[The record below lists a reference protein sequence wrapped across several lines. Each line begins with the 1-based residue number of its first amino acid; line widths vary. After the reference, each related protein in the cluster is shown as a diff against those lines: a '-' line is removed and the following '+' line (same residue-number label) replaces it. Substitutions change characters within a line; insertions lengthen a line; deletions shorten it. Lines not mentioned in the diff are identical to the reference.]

1 MATATG
7 PHLQSQLQRHPRAQ
21 LSADLIITTLGEL
34 QSMRL
39 CMKCN
44 HIYMP
49 SMLNADNV
57 SMSTNSCL
65 PEDLSV
71 ENSRFPEALVEAKN
85 VSAFQV

>member
-21 LSADLIITTLGEL
+21 LSADLTITTLGEL

-39 CMKCN
+39 CMKCT

-49 SMLNADNV
+49 SMLNAD
-57 SMSTNSCL
+57 MSACQQTH
-65 PEDLSV
+65 
-71 ENSRFPEALVEAKN
+71 
-85 VSAFQV
+85 AFRKT